1 MEFASTLT
9 LDAAFAK
16 YVEVLLHQ
24 WLWDVSYLS
33 EPWMYYWLLV
43 PVTCFVMFM
52 MTKWAVL
59 TAPIWVPITIICVN
73 LRKCVGRRA

>member
-1 MEFASTLT
+1 MEFASTMT
-9 LDAAFAK
+9 IDAAFTK
-16 YVEVLLHQ
+16 YIEVLLSQ

-52 MTKWAVL
+52 IMKWAVL
-59 TAPIWVPITIICVN
+59 TAPIWVPVSIICSS
-73 LRKCVGRRA
+73 LRKCLGRKA